1 MQYTVLLHKALKS
14 IYLFSVFWF
23 TLIIYFRYACDKKK
37 DTKFDTNAKCIKTL
51 LALCIV
57 MQDVSLPS
65 TDDYFSNRLG
75 NLSYKGV
82 SKYMSKHQFK
92 DHLRYLHLP
101 TEDG

>member
-1 MQYTVLLHKALKS
+1 M
-14 IYLFSVFWF
+14 YLFSVFWF
-23 TLIIYFRYACDKKK
+23 TCITYFRYACDKKK

-51 LALCIV
+51 LVLCIV

-75 NLSYKGV
+75 NLSHKSV

-92 DHLRYLHLP
+92 DHIRYLHLP